1 MMKSTLNPFKAIL
14 FVSFFLLSSISYA
27 NLWDNINL
35 LRKDIN
41 YQEIAFNS
49 GVFTTVI
56 KESDDHVNMYFYIPG
71 DSIESANIEFRF
83 GENDSCYAIHVY
95 YTCEPCYYE
104 HLKEI
109 DESEYFHLHTPQI
122 NMIKNYER
130 EVEGVRRYYLEF
142 TLL

>member
-1 MMKSTLNPFKAIL
+1 MKSIITSLKGITFIL
-14 FVSFFLLSSISYA
+14 LFFTIQSSYA
-27 NLWDNINL
+27 NLWDNINVA
-35 LRKDIN
+35 RKNIN

-56 KESDDHVNMYFYIPG
+56 KESEDHVNMIFYIPG
-71 DSIESANIEFRF
+71 DTLEAANIEFRF
-83 GENDSCYAIHVY
+83 NESDSCSAINVY

-109 DESEYFHLHTPQI
+109 EESEYFHLHTPQI
-122 NMIKNYER
+122 NMVKNYEK
-130 EVEGVRRYYLEF
+130 EVAGIQRYCLEF